1 MTLLLLVLAILP
13 GLAIS
18 YWVYQQDKY
27 EKEPHYMLFICFL
40 WGCIS
45 TIPAFLGQV
54 YFRETEDPDSFL
66 TTFLFTFFVISLTEE
81 VSKFLFLRFYA
92 YPKDAFNEPMD
103 GIVYAVMVGMGF
115 ATLENV
121 LYVLGEN
128 GGISTAIGRAFT
140 AVPAH
145 AAFATMMGAYVGLAK
160 FVPEKRDQYMLTGVV
175 LPVFFHGLYD
185 LFLIQKSFEGLA
197 ILSIIALS
205 VAVTLARMLI
215 RFNQEISPFKNKQKI
230 VEHTPTEP
238 SYSGGTN
245 TSVKSDEEG
254 FDNDSDITQQE
265 TA

>member
-54 YFRETEDPDSFL
+54 YFRETEDPDNFL

-160 FVPEKRDQYMLTGVV
+160 FVPEKRDQYMLTGIV
-175 LPVFFHGLYD
+175 LAVFFHGLYD
-185 LFLIQKSFEGLA
+185 FFLIQKSFEGLA

-205 VAVTLARMLI
+205 IAVTLARKLI
-215 RFNQEISPFKNKQKI
+215 RFNQEISPFKNK
-230 VEHTPTEP
+230 EESEEYTP
-238 SYSGGTN
+238 
-245 TSVKSDEEG
+245 SVKSAEEG
-254 FDNDSDITQQE
+254 FNNDSDITQQE
-265 TA
+265 TT